1 MRHAVWL
8 PSLGE
13 RGAATSF
20 ASAIIVG
27 RRWRHVRYWASTS
40 GVRAGSQ
47 FWRAS
52 PAHSWSSGRVPDVNA
67 GALLAFGCAFAYALY
82 QISTR
87 IVREAEPM
95 VSLL

>member
-1 MRHAVWL
+1 MAAITFTSPIIVAALAVPL
-8 PSLGE
+8 LGE
-13 RGAATSF
+13 HIGRARWFTILAGFAGALLVIRPGAESM
-20 ASAIIVG
+20 
-27 RRWRHVRYWASTS
+27 
-40 GVRAGSQ
+40 
-47 FWRAS
+47 
-52 PAHSWSSGRVPDVNA
+52 NA